1 MNINYKKLTQ
11 LFVGMAA
18 SGIVAAQSGGYSSS
32 IEEIKIDAST
42 TIEEPSDSKEMEA
55 VLLTT
60 QFKSAGRGSL
70 YKIDL
75 SSECEIRR
83 FTRGVSENQKNN
95 HSQLGASIVVWAEID
110 GQVIPISPN
119 EDPDETGRL
128 PLCAQLEWDEAS
140 NPNRDDLN
148 VAAGYS
154 WMASNIPRGKH
165 QLELKARFYAF
176 SITKENAGGGVMAR
190 VGKRMLTVNQF
201 K

>member
-1 MNINYKKLTQ
+1 
-11 LFVGMAA
+11 MAA
-18 SGIVAAQSGGYSSS
+18 CGIVAAQSGGYSSS
-32 IEEIKIDAST
+32 VEEIKIDAST
-42 TIEEPSDSKEMEA
+42 TIDEPSDSKKMEA

-60 QFKSAGRGSL
+60 QFKSAGRRSV

-83 FTRGVSENQKNN
+83 YTRGVSENQKNN
-95 HSQLGASIVVWAEID
+95 HSQLGASIVAWAEID
-110 GQVIPISPN
+110 GQVIPISQN
-119 EDPDETGRL
+119 EDLDKIGRV

-148 VAAGYS
+148 IAAGYS
-154 WMASNIPRGKH
+154 WMASNIPSGKH
-165 QLELKARFYAF
+165 QLELKARLTAF
-176 SITKENAGGGVMAR
+176 SITKENAGGGVMAS